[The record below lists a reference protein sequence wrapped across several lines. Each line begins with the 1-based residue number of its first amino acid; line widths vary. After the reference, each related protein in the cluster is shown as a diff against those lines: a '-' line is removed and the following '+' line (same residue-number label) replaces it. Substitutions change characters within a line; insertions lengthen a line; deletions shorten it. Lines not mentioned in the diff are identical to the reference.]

1 MASAVRPVTQ
11 GQTRG
16 GGRPVPGAAIQVVE
30 NAITAQNSQL
40 GRELEDEL
48 RRLLASHDLG
58 PVEVRFRVCR
68 DEADGMK
75 FICKVE
81 SPAPCDLQRDGVQW
95 RWWSPLM
102 VSTDDLR
109 EALVQA
115 LELRRQ
121 RLSAQP
127 IGA

>member
-1 MASAVRPVTQ
+1 MASAVRSVTQ
-11 GQTRG
+11 GRTRSV
-16 GGRPVPGAAIQVVE
+16 GRTPEAAIHVVE
-30 NAITAQNSQL
+30 NPITAQDSRL

-48 RRLLASHDLG
+48 RRVLAPHDLG
-58 PVEVRFRVCR
+58 PVEVRFRLCR

-81 SPAPCDLQRDGVQW
+81 SPAPCDLQRDGAQW

-102 VSTDDLR
+102 ANTEDFRD
-109 EALVQA
+109 ALVQA
-115 LELRRQ
+115 LEVRRQ
-121 RLSAQP
+121 RLGAQS